1 MRKMQNIF
9 EHKLLPFW
17 KVPEYISREFIQE
30 SVRKNCFSMRIICA
44 IIFAVESY
52 NIIRVIF
59 WSRSGLGTQNNRI
72 YFSMYCILFLIAIL
86 WLVVKRPLQR
96 TSMRFQWVA
105 QHIATGLI
113 FLWHLCLN
121 TYDLYRDPAAGTTVL
136 TTALLGLAFLI
147 QSPPWYSIVRFVVDY
162 MLFRAIMAPLLDT
175 GDQLNQTI
183 TFVVALA
190 VSLSHAHH
198 TSVMLKQQKQI
209 IEINTKLHKLVHMD
223 SLTGLLNKATLECW
237 AEQTLLGLEH
247 AGGSGGLTLFLL
259 DLDEFKSINDRYGHP
274 CGDQVLVATAEAMR
288 LAFPDAAALGRIGGD
303 EFAVLYDRPVTEAQ
317 AIILCQ
323 GLMERLGNIQWQ
335 EQPLGVQCSVGVC
348 ICTEP
353 QYTYRQFYTETD
365 RMLYRAKKTGRGRCC
380 VRQLQHLENK
390 RFDETLV

>member
-86 WLVVKRPLQR
+86 WLVLKRPLQR

-147 QSPPWYSIVRFVVDY
+147 QSPP
-162 MLFRAIMAPLLDT
+162 
-175 GDQLNQTI
+175 
-183 TFVVALA
+183 
-190 VSLSHAHH
+190 
-198 TSVMLKQQKQI
+198 
-209 IEINTKLHKLVHMD
+209 
-223 SLTGLLNKATLECW
+223 
-237 AEQTLLGLEH
+237 
-247 AGGSGGLTLFLL
+247 
-259 DLDEFKSINDRYGHP
+259 
-274 CGDQVLVATAEAMR
+274 
-288 LAFPDAAALGRIGGD
+288 
-303 EFAVLYDRPVTEAQ
+303 
-317 AIILCQ
+317 
-323 GLMERLGNIQWQ
+323 
-335 EQPLGVQCSVGVC
+335 
-348 ICTEP
+348 
-353 QYTYRQFYTETD
+353 
-365 RMLYRAKKTGRGRCC
+365 
-380 VRQLQHLENK
+380 
-390 RFDETLV
+390 